1 MEHAENLAAEVQ
13 EIVWAL
19 VDDHVTDEQIK
30 RLEKLI
36 AESEEARGTYVRCMQ
51 MHADLHYLLS
61 KKRPAPFPPGTSGSP
76 LPILDLPTIGPDA
89 PIPGTA

>member
-19 VDDHVTDEQIK
+19 VDDHVTDEQIG

-36 AESEEARGTYVRCMQ
+36 AESDEARGTYVRCMQ
-51 MHADLHYLLS
+51 MHADLHHLLG
-61 KKRPAPFPPGTSGSP
+61 KQRPAAFPPGTSGPP
-76 LPILDLPTIGPDA
+76 LPITDLPAVGPDM
-89 PIPGTA
+89 PIPGV